1 MELNELLDEKNSILE
16 DKKRIT
22 TLENEITELNSDRA
36 MQMTGSRL
44 ISGIDSAIKSKQEEL
59 KNVKKETEDKQTKLE
74 SNIEV
79 FKEEKIAK
87 IEEDLKNYVSKTDYA
102 KLENEISNLENEKNR
117 CERII
122 SDNEKAISNIVDE
135 SEKGVKIGEIHL
147 YTNEIR
153 KINRNIDAKR
163 LKLSELSTIEDNMK
177 DVYELEHLI
186 MRIRGLNSDKLDKV
200 DLSEIDK
207 KKAEKDS
214 NETTAEKSDA
224 EKDSNETTTEKSDAE
239 KDSNETTAEKSDAE
253 KDSNETTA
261 EKSDAEKDSN
271 ETTAEK
277 SDAEKDSNET
287 TAEKSDAEKDSNE
300 TTAEKSDA
308 EKDSNET
315 ATEKSDAE
323 KSLDENM
330 VKDKSLYRKKRE
342 LQNEIKELEAK
353 NPAIGTKE
361 YYRLAECEKE
371 LEKIQQEIINAID
384 TRQSELKKKFLDN
397 QPGENII
404 KNDTEENTNIAQSHT
419 GISSTAI
426 YDFEIEIIEKG
437 KKEKEIKINGEEV
450 KFKRKLLRRDGMKK
464 EVSKICKQL
473 FEGKRFSK
481 IRARHLRKKLDPAI
495 INVIGKESGSI
506 LKKYIEAI
514 AQKGDLPF
522 DLTYNIQG
530 PQKLKDKKYVRA
542 AKKAKATIINEHKRK
557 FFSKKEDIKAI
568 SSGENVQDSQTHEDS
583 EFKKILRRS

>member
-207 KKAEKDS
+207 KK
-214 NETTAEKSDA
+214 
-224 EKDSNETTTEKSDAE
+224 
-239 KDSNETTAEKSDAE
+239 
-253 KDSNETTA
+253 
-261 EKSDAEKDSN
+261 
-271 ETTAEK
+271 
-277 SDAEKDSNET
+277 
-287 TAEKSDAEKDSNE
+287 AEKDSNE